1 MTITRRR
8 FVRNLGA
15 AAFAAVSLNSTAG
28 GVFGQTSETAATTT
42 TADGLFPVP
51 PESAA
56 DPLNSLTRAHFVPFV
71 NTFVEVY
78 DGENR
83 IARLRIIEATELKR
97 AGNEKRSFSGESF
110 SLLFQD
116 TRRGR
121 LAQETYR
128 IQHFALGEFSL
139 LLVPTGLN
147 GNCCEA
153 IINRVGANGK

>member
-28 GVFGQTSETAATTT
+28 SLFGQTSEITATATT
-42 TADGLFPVP
+42 GELFPIP

-56 DPLNSLTRAHFVPFV
+56 DPLNLLTRAHFVPFV

-78 DGENR
+78 DGEIR
-83 IARLRIIEATELKR
+83 VARLRIIEATELKR
-97 AGNEKRSFSGESF
+97 AANEKRSISGESF
-110 SLLFQD
+110 SLLFAD
-116 TRRGR
+116 ARRGR

-128 IQHFALGEFSL
+128 IRHFALGEFSL
-139 LLVPTGLN
+139 LLAPTGLE
-147 GNCCEA
+147 GSHYEA
-153 IINRVGANGK
+153 IINRVGVGK